1 MNQKGLFRIGF
12 IEELKAQILEMRYT
26 KGALSM
32 FVLLPSCSADNVKG
46 LEEVSLHFI
55 VSTKYFT
62 VNFWRAALLTT
73 YLPEE
78 GWHLSYQRYQR
89 ICKNL
94 NSMREFVLI
103 GLENAKSLR

>member
-1 MNQKGLFRIGF
+1 MMNQKGLFRIGF

-46 LEEVSLHFI
+46 LEEVNFHFR
-55 VSTKYFT
+55 VFTKYFS
-62 VNFWRAALLTT
+62 VNLWRVNLFTI

-78 GWHLSYQRYQR
+78 EWHLSYQRYQR
-89 ICKNL
+89 IYKDL
-94 NSMREFVLI
+94 NSMR
-103 GLENAKSLR
+103 